1 MTIIVGYKKH
11 TDTYTTYTLATPD
24 DANCTELCTLDGT
37 TYVAVPDG
45 VTLPEQPQEIAD
57 SVQTVTLTPEL
68 REAIKAASP
77 HCRLIAYRMQE
88 RIRALYSAEDEMY
101 LARIA
106 VGQLCSTYTL
116 EPGEADLI
124 DAYQNHVG
132 SCRAWGRAQR
142 GALGL

>member
-1 MTIIVGYKKH
+1 MTIIVSYKKH
-11 TDTYTTYTLATPD
+11 TDTYTTYTLTTPD
-24 DANCTELCTLDGT
+24 DANCTELCTLDGI

-45 VTLPEQPQEIAD
+45 VTLPEQSQEIAD

-77 HCRLIAYRMQE
+77 HCRLIAQRVQE
-88 RIRALYSAEDEMY
+88 RISASYTPEDEMY

-106 VGQLCSTYTL
+106 VGQLRGTCSL
-116 EPGEADLI
+116 EQGEADLI
-124 DAYQNHVG
+124 DAYQNHVE